1 MTVTPTS
8 VRTPDFT
15 GYATRFDRECSDGR
29 TIKHGAFLHQDGQQV
44 PLVWQHQ
51 HDNPENVLG
60 HAILHHREDGIYTEA
75 FFNDTDRG
83 RHAKAMVQHGDIK
96 ALSIFA
102 TKLKQR
108 GGDVMHGMIGEVSLV
123 YRGANPGAHI
133 EDVNL
138 QHSGDGTDTMYG
150 EAIIYSGEE
159 ISLYHADASATSTE
173 PTVADVVA
181 SMSDVQKTVLYAL
194 LSQASTGSV
203 RHADTEGDVQHSE
216 DDDEDEALLHV
227 DATDQ
232 EVDVNAVIDSLTP
245 IQLDVFHSLIGE
257 ALDSENSDGTVAHS
271 EDESEVAAESNDEAA
286 AEDKSESEEE
296 AESKDEAKT
305 EEGEK
310 PAVKTEESDDSEED
324 KNLQHNQEGSDQMSK
339 YSAFENGGK
348 GGTTTEDR
356 YTLTHSDVVELNE
369 LAKEKGS
376 FKKAYESFTLQHA
389 DYGITN
395 IDILFPDARVS
406 SSTPE
411 LIARQ
416 TEWVQKVISATKHS
430 PFAKVKT
437 ILADLTA
444 EEARAKG
451 YVKGS
456 LKKDEVI
463 PLMQRSTSPATVYKK
478 QKLDR
483 DDVIDI
489 TDIDIITWLK
499 WEIRFMLNEEIARAI
514 LIGDGRPVGHADK
527 IKDPQGQLEGTGIRS
542 IANDHDLYAH
552 KVELAANV
560 SPATMIDDI
569 TRARTNYRGSGSPS
583 FYTTDSVLTELL
595 LLKDK
600 MGRRLYETEAALAAA
615 IRVKEIVPVEVM
627 EETPTLLGIIVNL
640 IDYTVGTNKGGE
652 ITSFDD
658 FDIDFNQYK
667 YLMET
672 RMSGA
677 LTKPKSAL
685 VITRELG
692 TEAVASAP
700 TFDSATN
707 TLTIP
712 SQTGVEY
719 LIDGQ
724 VVASGD
730 RVITESTDVV
740 AEPKEGFY
748 LKSMSTRNWTFSYTA
763 P

>member
-1 MTVTPTS
+1 MTVTPTKTL
-8 VRTPDFT
+8 TPDFT

-60 HAILHHREDGIYTEA
+60 YAILHHREDGVYTEA

-102 TKLKQR
+102 NKLKQR
-108 GGDVMHGMIGEVSLV
+108 GADVIHGMIGEVSLV

-138 QHSGDGTDTMYG
+138 QHNGDGTDTMVG

-159 ISLYHADASATSTE
+159 ISLFHAEASKTESKSDSSDGETLEDVWATLTPKQEEVVLAIIGDVAGGAVKHSLDGDSVIIHAEDGKEIDVTE
-173 PTVADVVA
+173 VVD
-181 SMSDVQKTVLYAL
+181 SLDEDQRGLLNAL
-194 LSQASTGSV
+194 LETA
-203 RHADTEGDVQHSE
+203 RKDADSE
-216 DDDEDEALLHV
+216 DD
-227 DATDQ
+227 
-232 EVDVNAVIDSLTP
+232 
-245 IQLDVFHSLIGE
+245 
-257 ALDSENSDGTVAHS
+257 
-271 EDESEVAAESNDEAA
+271 
-286 AEDKSESEEE
+286 
-296 AESKDEAKT
+296 ESKDDVTDESKSEETKAEETDTKT
-305 EEGEK
+305 ETESGSDESATNADESKNSEDDEK
-310 PAVKTEESDDSEED
+310 LK
-324 KNLQHNQEGSDQMSK
+324 HNQEGSDQMSK
-339 YSAFENGGK
+339 YSAFENGAAGGK
-348 GGTTTEDR
+348 TEER
-356 YTLTHSDVVELNE
+356 YTLSHDDITELNE
-369 LAKEKGS
+369 LAHETQS
-376 FKKAYESFTLQHA
+376 FKKAFAKFQLNHA

-406 SSTPE
+406 SQTPE

-416 TEWVQKVISATKHS
+416 TEWVQKVLSATKHS

-451 YVKGS
+451 YVKGT
-456 LKKDEVI
+456 LKKDEVV

-514 LIGDGRPVGHADK
+514 LIGDGRAVGNPDK

-542 IANDHDLYAH
+542 IANDHELYAH

-560 SPATMIDDI
+560 APATMIDDI
-569 TRARTNYRGSGSPS
+569 TRARTNYRGSGSPT

-627 EETPTLLGIIVNL
+627 EETPSLLGIIVNL
-640 IDYTVGTNKGGE
+640 IDYTVGTNRGGE

-685 VITRELG
+685 VITREQG
-692 TEAVASAP
+692 VEVTPVAP
-700 TFDSATN
+700 TFNTATN
-707 TLTIP
+707 ELTIP
-712 SQTGVEY
+712 TVTGVEY
-719 LIDGQ
+719 LVNGT
-724 VVASGD
+724 VTPAGTTT
-730 RVITESTDVV
+730 ITESVDVV
-740 AEPKEGFY
+740 AEPTDGHY
-748 LKSMSTRNWTFSYTA
+748 LKALATRNWVFTYTA
-763 P
+763 Q

>member
-8 VRTPDFT
+8 IRTPDFT

-29 TIKHGAFLHQDGQQV
+29 TIKHGAFLHQDGTQV

-60 HAILHHREDGIYTEA
+60 HAILHHREDGVYTEA

-102 TKLKQR
+102 NKLQQR
-108 GGDVMHGMIGEVSLV
+108 GGDVIHGMIGEVSLV

-138 QHSGDGTDTMYG
+138 QHSGDGSDTMVG
-150 EAIIYSGEE
+150 EVIIYSGEE
-159 ISLYHADASATSTE
+159 ISLYHAAGDSAETGTE
-173 PTVADVVA
+173 TLEDVWNTLTPK
-181 SMSDVQKTVLYAL
+181 QE
-194 LSQASTGSV
+194 QAMLAIIQS
-203 RHADTEGDVQHSE
+203 AAEGVVKHG
-216 DDDEDEALLHV
+216 DEDEK
-227 DATDQ
+227 T
-232 EVDVNAVIDSLTP
+232 E
-245 IQLDVFHSLIGE
+245 E
-257 ALDSENSDGTVAHS
+257 EK
-271 EDESEVAAESNDEAA
+271 AAEEKDEESSESAEEKTSEEKSSESNSG
-286 AEDKSESEEE
+286 SESEAEE
-296 AESKDEAKT
+296 KS
-305 EEGEK
+305 EEKSETNSGD
-310 PAVKTEESDDSEED
+310 DDSEKQSEES
-324 KNLQHNQEGSDQMSK
+324 KNSEEASNLQHNQEGSDQMSK
-339 YSAFENGGK
+339 FSAFENGTT
-348 GGTTTEDR
+348 GGTATDTR
-356 YTLTHSDVVELNE
+356 YTLSHSDVLELND
-369 LAKEKGS
+369 LAQETQS
-376 FKKAYESFTLQHA
+376 FKKAFAKFQLNHA

-416 TEWVQKVISATKHS
+416 TEWVQKVLSATKHS

-451 YVKGS
+451 YTKGT
-456 LKKDEVI
+456 LKKDEVVV
-463 PLMQRSTSPATVYKK
+463 LLQRSTSPATVYKK

-514 LIGDGRPVGHADK
+514 LIGDGRAVSHADK
-527 IKDPQGQLEGTGIRS
+527 IKDPQGQTDGIGIRS
-542 IANDHDLYAH
+542 IANDHELYAH

-560 SPATMIDDI
+560 APATMIDDI
-569 TRARTNYRGSGSPS
+569 TRARTNYRGSGSPT

-640 IDYTVGTNKGGE
+640 IDYTIGTNKGGE

-685 VITRELG
+685 VITRETG
-692 TEAVASAP
+692 IEATPAAP
-700 TFDSATN
+700 TFDTATN
-707 TLTIP
+707 VITIP
-712 SQTGVEY
+712 TVTGVDY
-719 LIDGQ
+719 TIDGS
-724 VVASGD
+724 VVTGT
-730 RVITESTDVV
+730 VTITETTDVV
-740 AEPKEGFY
+740 AEPKTGYY
-748 LKSMSTRNWTFSYTA
+748 LKALSTRNWTFSYTA

>member
-8 VRTPDFT
+8 TRTPDFT

-29 TIKHGAFLHQDGQQV
+29 TIKHGAFIHQDGMQV

-60 HAILHHREDGIYTEA
+60 HAILHHRDDGGYTEA

-138 QHSGDGTDTMYG
+138 QHRGDGSDTMVG
-150 EAIIYSGEE
+150 ESNIYSGEE
-159 ISLYHADASATSTE
+159 ISLFHAEGDAA
-173 PTVADVVA
+173 PAA
-181 SMSDVQKTVLYAL
+181 SE
-194 LSQASTGSV
+194 
-203 RHADTEGDVQHSE
+203 DTETLEDVW
-216 DDDEDEALLHV
+216 
-227 DATDQ
+227 
-232 EVDVNAVIDSLTP
+232 NSLTP
-245 IQLDVFHSLIGE
+245 KQEKAMLAIIQSAALPADVKHGE
-257 ALDSENSDGTVAHS
+257 EEAAT
-271 EDESEVAAESNDEAA
+271 AAEETAGEESSEESKEEAA
-286 AEDKSESEEE
+286 ASETNSGSESESEEK
-296 AESKDEAKT
+296 AE
-305 EEGEK
+305 EK
-310 PAVKTEESDDSEED
+310 SETKPGDDDSEKPSEES
-324 KNLQHNQEGSDQMSK
+324 KNSEEETNLQHNQEGSDQMSK

-348 GGTTTEDR
+348 GGTATEDR

-369 LAKEKGS
+369 LAREKGS

-451 YVKGS
+451 YVKGT

-514 LIGDGRPVGHADK
+514 LIGDGRTVGHPDK

-560 SPATMIDDI
+560 SPGTMIDDI
-569 TRARTNYRGSGSPS
+569 TRARSNYRGSGSPS

-692 TEAVASAP
+692 TEVTATAP
-700 TFDSATN
+700 TFNSSTN

-712 SQTGVEY
+712 TKAGVEY
-719 LIDGQ
+719 LIDG
-724 VVASGD
+724 VVVPAGD
-730 RVITESTDVV
+730 RVITETTDVV
-740 AEPKEGFY
+740 AEPTDGFY
-748 LKSMSTRNWTFSYTA
+748 LKALSTRNWTFSYTA

>member
-8 VRTPDFT
+8 TRTPDFT

-29 TIKHGAFLHQDGQQV
+29 TIKHGAFQHQDGQQV

-60 HAILHHREDGIYTEA
+60 HAILHHREDGVYTEA

-138 QHSGDGTDTMYG
+138 QHSGDGSDTMVG

-159 ISLYHADASATSTE
+159 ISLYHAEGDATATATASDDTETLADVWDTLTPKQERAMLAIIQSASQTDVKHGEEEEEGVTAEEEKGEGSSAASTE
-173 PTVADVVA
+173 ESAA
-181 SMSDVQKTVLYAL
+181 SDANS
-194 LSQASTGSV
+194 GS
-203 RHADTEGDVQHSE
+203 
-216 DDDEDEALLHV
+216 
-227 DATDQ
+227 
-232 EVDVNAVIDSLTP
+232 
-245 IQLDVFHSLIGE
+245 
-257 ALDSENSDGTVAHS
+257 
-271 EDESEVAAESNDEAA
+271 ESEVETKT
-286 AEDKSESEEE
+286 EDKSEPLPVSATGAATEQPSK
-296 AESKDEAKT
+296 ESKNSE
-305 EEGEK
+305 
-310 PAVKTEESDDSEED
+310 DDP
-324 KNLQHNQEGSDQMSK
+324 NLQHNQEGSDQMSK
-339 YSAFENGGK
+339 YSAFENNGK
-348 GGTTTEDR
+348 GGTATEDR
-356 YTLTHSDVVELNE
+356 YTLSHSDVVELNE

-395 IDILFPDARVS
+395 IDVLFPDARVS
-406 SSTPE
+406 STTPE

-685 VITRELG
+685 VITRQLG
-692 TEAVASAP
+692 TEVVATAP
-700 TFDSATN
+700 TFVSATN

-712 SQTGVEY
+712 AKTGVEY
-719 LIDGQ
+719 LIDG
-724 VVASGD
+724 VVVPAGD
-730 RVITESTDVV
+730 RVITATTDVV
-740 AEPKEGFY
+740 AEPTTGYY
-748 LKSMSTRNWTFSYTA
+748 LKAMSTRNWTFSYTA

>member
-1 MTVTPTS
+1 MTVTKTS
-8 VRTPDFT
+8 TRKPDFT

-29 TIKHGAFLHQDGQQV
+29 TIKHGAFIHQDGQQV

-60 HAILHHREDGIYTEA
+60 HAILHQREDGIYTEA
-75 FFNDTDRG
+75 FFNDTERG

-108 GGDVMHGMIGEVSLV
+108 GADVMHGMIGEVSLV

-138 QHSGDGTDTMYG
+138 QHSGDGSDTMFG

-159 ISLYHADASATSTE
+159 ISLFHAEDDA
-173 PTVADVVA
+173 
-181 SMSDVQKTVLYAL
+181 
-194 LSQASTGSV
+194 
-203 RHADTEGDVQHSE
+203 SE
-216 DDDEDEALLHV
+216 DDDSETLEDVWNTLSPK
-227 DATDQ
+227 Q
-232 EVDVNAVIDSLTP
+232 EKAMLAI
-245 IQLDVFHSLIGE
+245 IQSAAQGE
-257 ALDSENSDGTVAHS
+257 VKHG
-271 EDESEVAAESNDEAA
+271 EDDEETEGEKGEESTEESKEESEEEAKPGSESEAN
-286 AEDKSESEEE
+286 AEDKSEANAEDAEQP
-296 AESKDEAKT
+296 ADESKNSE
-305 EEGEK
+305 
-310 PAVKTEESDDSEED
+310 DDP
-324 KNLQHNQEGSDQMSK
+324 NLQHNQEGSDQMSK
-339 YSAFENGGK
+339 YSAFENGK
-348 GGTTTEDR
+348 GGTATEER
-356 YTLTHSDVVELNE
+356 YTLSHSDVIELNE

-376 FKKAYESFTLQHA
+376 FKKAYETFQLAHA

-451 YVKGS
+451 YTKGT
-456 LKKDEVI
+456 LKKDEVVV
-463 PLMQRSTSPATVYKK
+463 LLQRSTSPATVYKK

-514 LIGDGRPVGHADK
+514 LIGDGRAVGHADK
-527 IKDPQGQLEGTGIRS
+527 IKDPQGQTDGIGIRS
-542 IANDHDLYAH
+542 IANDHELYAH

-560 SPATMIDDI
+560 APAQMIDDI
-569 TRARTNYRGSGSPS
+569 TRARTNYRGSGSPT

-685 VITRELG
+685 VITRETG
-692 TEAVASAP
+692 IEATPVAP
-700 TFDSATN
+700 TFNTATN
-707 TLTIP
+707 TITIP
-712 SQTGVEY
+712 TVTGVEY
-719 LIDGQ
+719 TIDGA
-724 VVASGD
+724 VVTGNV
-730 RVITESTDVV
+730 VIEETTDVV
-740 AEPKEGFY
+740 AEPKSGYY
-748 LKSMSTRNWTFSYTA
+748 LKALSTRNWTFSYTA

>member
-1 MTVTPTS
+1 MAVTATS
-8 VRTPDFT
+8 TQTPDFT
-15 GYATRFDRECSDGR
+15 GYATRFNRECSDGR
-29 TIKHGAFLHQDGQQV
+29 TIKHGAFLHQDGEQV

-51 HDNPENVLG
+51 HDTPENVLG
-60 HAILHHREDGIYTEA
+60 HAILHHRDDGVYTEA

-138 QHSGDGTDTMYG
+138 QHSGDGSDTMVG

-159 ISLYHADASATSTE
+159 ISLYHAAGDNATASSDDTETLEDVWNTLTPKQEQAMLAIIQSAAQGTVQHGDEDGGSSEENDDESSESSEESTDASEAKPGSESEAETKVE
-173 PTVADVVA
+173 EK
-181 SMSDVQKTVLYAL
+181 SDAKT
-194 LSQASTGSV
+194 
-203 RHADTEGDVQHSE
+203 D
-216 DDDEDEALLHV
+216 
-227 DATDQ
+227 
-232 EVDVNAVIDSLTP
+232 
-245 IQLDVFHSLIGE
+245 
-257 ALDSENSDGTVAHS
+257 
-271 EDESEVAAESNDEAA
+271 DESEANTGD
-286 AEDKSESEEE
+286 DSEKPSE
-296 AESKDEAKT
+296 ESKDSKE
-305 EEGEK
+305 
-310 PAVKTEESDDSEED
+310 DS
-324 KNLQHNQEGSDQMSK
+324 NLKHNQEGSDQMSK

-348 GGTTTEDR
+348 GGTATEDR
-356 YTLTHSDVVELNE
+356 YTLSHSDVLELNE
-369 LAKEKGS
+369 LAQEKGT
-376 FKKAYESFTLQHA
+376 FKKAYESFQLKHA

-451 YVKGS
+451 YTKGS
-456 LKKDEVI
+456 LKKDEVVV
-463 PLMQRSTSPATVYKK
+463 LLQRSTSPATVYKK

-514 LIGDGRPVGHADK
+514 LIGDGRAVGHADK
-527 IKDPQGQLEGTGIRS
+527 IKDPQGQTDGIGIRS
-542 IANDHDLYAH
+542 IANDHELYAH

-560 SPATMIDDI
+560 APSQMIDDI
-569 TRARTNYRGSGSPS
+569 TRARTNYRGSGSPT

-685 VITRELG
+685 VITRETG
-692 TEAVASAP
+692 TEATAAAP
-700 TFDSATN
+700 TFNSATN
-707 TLTIP
+707 TITIP

-719 LIDGQ
+719 TIDGS
-724 VVASGD
+724 VVTGD
-730 RVITESTDVV
+730 VVITETTDVV
-740 AEPKEGFY
+740 AEPASGYY
-748 LKSMSTRNWTFSYTA
+748 LKALSTRNWTFSYTA